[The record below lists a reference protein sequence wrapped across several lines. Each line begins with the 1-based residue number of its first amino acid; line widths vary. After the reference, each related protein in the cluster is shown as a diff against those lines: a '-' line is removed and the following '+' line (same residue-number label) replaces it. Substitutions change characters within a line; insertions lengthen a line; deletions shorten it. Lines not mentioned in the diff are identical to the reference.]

1 MESSSVIIDDIIQDI
16 MTKIIGNCYNIIID
30 YLKNLDTDQEES
42 EIDQEIKGMRFEL
55 EESLYE
61 VINCKT
67 NDIIGKDINNIQNI
81 IQEKDEKIK
90 ETENKLKEIQDIN
103 IKLTTEFN
111 KLLNKLHK

>member
-16 MTKIIGNCYNIIID
+16 MTKIIGNCYNTIID
-30 YLKNLDTDQEES
+30 YLKNLDTHQKEF
-42 EIDQEIKGMRFEL
+42 EIDQDIEDMIIEL
-55 EESLYE
+55 EEPLYE

-67 NDIIGKDINNIQNI
+67 DDIVGKDINNIQSI

>member
-1 MESSSVIIDDIIQDI
+1 MESSSVIIDDIIHDI
-16 MTKIIGNCYNIIID
+16 MTKIIGNCYDTIID

-42 EIDQEIKGMRFEL
+42 EIEQEIKDMIIEL

-67 NDIIGKDINNIQNI
+67 DDIVGKDINNIQNI